1 MDNRR
6 WKSAGRL
13 LGALALVLCLPALAT
28 SVLGVD
34 LDQLTR
40 QSELVVRGVVKSKE
54 SRWSGDGRRILTDV
68 QIEVKESL
76 KGAPARTVTVQQP
89 GGVVGDIGQ
98 RVDGLASFQ
107 MGEEVVV
114 FLERWGAQRFQVTAA
129 AQGKFRVERSSDGTR
144 VFAVPD
150 RSADAELLDASGRPT
165 TSRLQTLELSE
176 LRDRVRRAA
185 ATDRTPR
192 SVAQ

>member
-1 MDNRR
+1 MDNRW
-6 WKSAGRL
+6 WKSVGRL

-129 AQGKFRVERSSDGTR
+129 AQGKFRIERSSDGTR

-176 LRDRVRRAA
+176 LRERVRKASG
-185 ATDRTPR
+185 DKTPR